1 MEKEGRD
8 KEALDLAVKA
18 GQILLDAGAEIY
30 RVEETVQRIAR
41 AYGIRKCNTFGL
53 STGIFVTAEMED
65 HSIYAQVKHMP
76 LNAARLHR
84 VAAVNQLSREI
95 EEGKHTIEDAR
106 NQLAAIEHMPG
117 KRDITRIFAS
127 GLGSA
132 GFCYVLEGTIADT
145 TAAFFAGLFVYVLLI
160 LLEKRK
166 KQTSKIVLNII
177 GGFWAALLTMIFF
190 RIGIGQ
196 NYESILVGTLMPLV
210 PGVSFVNAIRDFAD
224 ADYIGGAVRLL
235 DALLVALGISLGV
248 GLMYMLYY
256 RITGGMLL

>member
-1 MEKEGRD
+1 M
-8 KEALDLAVKA
+8 
-18 GQILLDAGAEIY
+18 
-30 RVEETVQRIAR
+30 
-41 AYGIRKCNTFGL
+41 
-53 STGIFVTAEMED
+53 
-65 HSIYAQVKHMP
+65 
-76 LNAARLHR
+76 
-84 VAAVNQLSREI
+84 
-95 EEGKHTIEDAR
+95 
-106 NQLAAIEHMPG
+106 
-117 KRDITRIFAS
+117 
-127 GLGSA
+127 
-132 GFCYVLEGTIADT
+132 
-145 TAAFFAGLFVYVLLI
+145 
-160 LLEKRK
+160 
-166 KQTSKIVLNII
+166 LNII